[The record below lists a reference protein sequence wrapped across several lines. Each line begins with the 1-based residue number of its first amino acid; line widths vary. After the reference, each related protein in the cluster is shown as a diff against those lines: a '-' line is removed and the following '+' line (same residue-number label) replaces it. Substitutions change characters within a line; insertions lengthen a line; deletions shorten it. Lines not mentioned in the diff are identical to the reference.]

1 VVGAT
6 RVPVH
11 LGGSRGN
18 QVKVPYGASLGTS
31 CYSRRGGGG
40 VTTTP
45 YVLVGTKEGTE
56 PVGRRRS
63 TQMKKPNVRVTG
75 AEWASP

>member
-1 VVGAT
+1 MAPAWGQAAA
-6 RVPVH
+6 
-11 LGGSRGN
+11 
-18 QVKVPYGASLGTS
+18 QEE
-31 CYSRRGGGG
+31 GGGG

-56 PVGRRRS
+56 PVGQCRS

>member
-1 VVGAT
+1 MAPAWGQAAA
-6 RVPVH
+6 
-11 LGGSRGN
+11 
-18 QVKVPYGASLGTS
+18 QEE
-31 CYSRRGGGG
+31 GGG